1 MKKKPVTVKTPKVG
15 DEIYVSSHF
24 SISNGSSDCVGGLAK
39 VVKVSSGISGG
50 DSCLFVDVKEHP
62 GHSYNWSQILS
73 KEQDKL
79 KKEFGK
85 NRAYPD
91 PDIDT
96 PWIEDGDIVNGEVY
110 HGKPI
115 W

>member
-1 MKKKPVTVKTPKVG
+1 MEIKVG
-15 DEIYVSSHF
+15 MIIYVDTHLHISS
-24 SISNGSSDCVGGLAK
+24 GSDDVRGGLAEITEIEK
-39 VVKVSSGISGG
+39 VEHIDGSVTLFIS
-50 DSCLFVDVKEHP
+50 VKEHP
-62 GHSYNWSQILS
+62 GHKYNWTQVLA

-79 KKEFGK
+79 KKEFGSI
-85 NRAYPD
+85 RARPD

-96 PWIEDGDIVNGEVY
+96 PWIEDGDTVFTKNGSEIY